1 MEKISFDLSW
11 ETVFRVGVLVFLLYA
26 VYRAKEVLLL
36 IVFALIISLLFEP
49 LINFL
54 QKRRFSRAIAAAS
67 VYFLSFGLL
76 AGLIYFLTPLPILE
90 INHFSQ
96 NFSQYFEKI
105 SPLLRGLGFESFQNL
120 ENFIDLLEKSL
131 AQVAQSIF
139 SALFALFGGILT
151 TAFVIFLAFFFSLEG
166 NIGENMILTVFPS
179 ETEVMA
185 SSLWK
190 RCQKKVSGWFLS
202 RILSCLFVG
211 LMTYLILLS
220 LGADYSFSLGV
231 MAAISN
237 FIPFVGPMVVGLL
250 IFFLVFLASPVKAVL
265 AIILFM
271 LVHQIEGNII
281 TPILSK
287 RFISLPASLVLISLA
302 LGGVLA
308 GFWGAILSI
317 PLTAIIFEF
326 LKEFLKKRK
335 EVSELRIEN

>member
-1 MEKISFDLSW
+1 MEKISFELSW
-11 ETVFRVGVLVFLLYA
+11 GTIFRVGVLVFLLYA
-26 VYRAKEVLLL
+26 VYRTKEVLLL
-36 IVFALIISLLFEP
+36 IAFALIISLLFEP

-54 QKRRFSRAIAAAS
+54 QKKKFSRAIAAVL
-67 VYFLSFGLL
+67 VYFFTFGLL
-76 AGLIYFLTPLPILE
+76 ACLIYFLTPLPILE
-90 INHFSQ
+90 ISNFSQ
-96 NFSQYFEKI
+96 SFSQYFEKI

-120 ENFIDLLEKSL
+120 ENFVGLLEKSL
-131 AQVAQSIF
+131 SQMAQSIF

-151 TAFVIFLAFFFSLEG
+151 TVFVIFLSFFFSLEG
-166 NIGENMILTVFPS
+166 SIGENLILAVFPS

-211 LMTYLILLS
+211 LMTYLVLLL
-220 LGADYSFSLGV
+220 LGVDYPFSLGV
-231 MAAISN
+231 LAAISN

-250 IFFLVFLASPVKAVL
+250 IFFLIFLVSPVKAVL

-271 LVHQIEGNII
+271 LAHQIEGNII

-287 RFISLPASLVLISLA
+287 RFIDLPASLVLISLA

-317 PLTAIIFEF
+317 PMTGVIFEF

-335 EVSELRIEN
+335 ELEVES